1 MRRGCRD
8 SQPWQAA
15 ELPRQ
20 GSSDPS
26 LGYGVRNPRGIL
38 RSHPWHPGFPR
49 WIPYASIYSS
59 CWKLLSADLLRV
71 FQPKGRWV
79 PGALWDPS
87 RAARPSE
94 GRLWTCSSPGRAGHC
109 LDSRDSPAH
118 TGMGTHGL
126 GGGPWQVGGSA
137 WQLSTPACP
146 SRTLSTEALE
156 EMTLKYIKF
165 SLSRLSL
172 WRPQPSHN
180 ARSQI

>member
-1 MRRGCRD
+1 MCVIPGEYCGVIPGTRDFPAGFLTPPFIPPAGNSSVLICSVCFSLRG
-8 SQPWQAA
+8 
-15 ELPRQ
+15 
-20 GSSDPS
+20 G
-26 LGYGVRNPRGIL
+26 
-38 RSHPWHPGFPR
+38 
-49 WIPYASIYSS
+49 
-59 CWKLLSADLLRV
+59 
-71 FQPKGRWV
+71 WV

-109 LDSRDSPAH
+109 LDSRDSPAR

-137 WQLSTPACP
+137 WRLSAPACP